1 MAHDRTDDDAA
12 ATVPPTASIPSGDNS
27 VWADV
32 SPLLQS
38 ACQGPFPL
46 FSHLLHGISHR
57 YHSQLNSTEPKGFQF
72 HFPCLLSFSIA
83 AIYHYS
89 NANTTWSLHFYLHF
103 WINQWCCGCSFVFS
117 LLSAT
122 WICVFYELGNA
133 SRGVYVYIVWFADCI
148 DACIHTYCG
157 VWLVVV
163 YFFWCWIARSSRG
176 RAHSRQ

>member
-1 MAHDRTDDDAA
+1 MMQPPPFLQPPPFPP
-12 ATVPPTASIPSGDNS
+12 ATTPSGPMYRRFSN
-27 VWADV
+27 
-32 SPLLQS
+32 PLAKVLSLSSLIFSMEFHIVIILSLTQLNPRVFNFIS
-38 ACQGPFPL
+38 LAC
-46 FSHLLHGISHR
+46 
-57 YHSQLNSTEPKGFQF
+57 YHSPMLQF
-72 HFPCLLSFSIA
+72 TITQMQILLDHCTFIF
-83 AIYHYS
+83 I
-89 NANTTWSLHFYLHF
+89 F